1 MAEINIPNLYSG
13 SADPLSLPALGS
25 VKPTDPREYAITKTG
40 SELGVDQYYFHTG
53 DIAKLQSALFTQKVT
68 GGAWANPDFAP
79 GALQSNPVYQNDLTM
94 IGTCHAG
101 STCAPFG
108 VLSCDPANAMYIGN
122 FQPRY
127 NGVQCFGSFADLK
140 NFIEVTLATP
150 EFIASAG
157 TNFITNEQDL
167 VNIINTFAGSKDIIK
182 EGRDSFLYTRD
193 AIEGLVGQFTLHLSD
208 TLDDAFAHA
217 KVEMG
222 ISDSFL
228 DAFNDGTTAY
238 SGLLTNHRR
247 LHQLSGEA
255 VLKTGDQFVSGSK
268 TFHNPTHI
276 EDTGTIRYPIFGIG
290 HTHTAQHFH
299 HPSGIGNSILGGV
312 NNTILEDPSSPIDTS
327 SNVIW
332 GSDNTI
338 SHLSGGA
345 ILGGSNNNIFYSNYG
360 WIQNS
365 KNSDIQNDSGNY
377 IFAKHNNKISQSF
390 DSIISG
396 SERSSISSAI
406 DSSIHNGAFSSI
418 SHSENSTISNNLT
431 NFLARDNPVFAAK
444 FANILSSKD
453 SNISTKD
460 RSENL
465 SIIASSG
472 SDISVEGSSNLILLG
487 TRASITGYD
496 IYSSLAAGTDSVV
509 SGHQGAFVLSDSTPS
524 NKKLSLGDDII
535 ALYFKSGYISGG
547 LGVGGNL
554 TVEGDTDFKGD
565 VNISGDL
572 FVSGGF
578 KGDTNFDFIT
588 INSGVTINK
597 GDLTIKSG
605 NLNLSGDINITGDI
619 YQEGD
624 QYINGNVEISGC
636 LQANACI
643 IPENT
648 AALPLADG
656 FHSRIIHYT
665 PSTPTT
671 VQLPN
676 SVYPSGYNF
685 TVMNMTSNEVSFTAA
700 AGTSLSSFGT
710 KITGEFEAATFY
722 TDGSDWYGAG
732 ALSV

>member
-13 SADPLSLPALGS
+13 SADPLSLPVLGS

-79 GALQSNPVYQNDLTM
+79 GALSPNPAYQTHLGT

-101 STCAPFG
+101 SSCLVFG
-108 VLSCDPANAMYIGN
+108 FFSCDPAGPNYFGSVAPTYSAL
-122 FQPRY
+122 
-127 NGVQCFGSFADLK
+127 QCFASFADLK
-140 NFIEVTLATP
+140 NYIENTLGAP
-150 EFIASAG
+150 EFVASAG
-157 TNFITNEQDL
+157 TNFITDQQDL
-167 VNIINTFAGSKDIIK
+167 VNIVNTFAGDQGVVDDKQASFLFT
-182 EGRDSFLYTRD
+182 RDS
-193 AIEGLVGQFTLHLSD
+193 IQGLLGQFNLHLSD
-208 TLDDAFAHA
+208 SADTAFADA

-222 ISDSFL
+222 ISETQL
-228 DAFNDGTTAY
+228 DAYTDGTTAY
-238 SGLLTNHRR
+238 SGILTNHRR

-268 TFHNPTHI
+268 TFHNPTYI
-276 EDTGTIRYPIFGIG
+276 EDTGTIRYPIFGVG

-299 HPSGIGNSILGGV
+299 HPSGIGNSILGGI
-312 NNTILEDPSSPIDTS
+312 NNTILEDPSSSIDTS

-365 KNSDIQNDSGNY
+365 KNSEIQNISGNY

-406 DSSIHNGAFSSI
+406 DSSINNGAFSSI

-431 NFLARDNPVFAAK
+431 NFLARDNPAFAAK

-472 SDISVEGSSNLILLG
+472 SDISVEGNSNLILLG

-554 TVEGDTDFKGD
+554 TVEGDTDLKGD

-624 QYINGNVEISGC
+624 QYINGNVKISGC
-636 LQANACI
+636 LQSNACI
-643 IPENT
+643 IPENA
-648 AALPLADG
+648 AALPLEDG

-676 SVYPSGYNF
+676 AVYPSGYNF
-685 TVMNMTSNEVSFTAA
+685 TVMNMTSNEVVFTAA

-722 TDGSDWYGAG
+722 TDGGNWYGAG